1 MVAQDTG
8 ADEPEEDEEAAAKP
22 ERTVA
27 EAAHDLLVAGD
38 AAGALAAAKAL
49 EDKALGARLVES
61 AVLAGAPDD
70 GAQPLLGLE
79 LKLAGGDAAGAL
91 SGALAAI
98 GDGTGDAAVL
108 VARSV
113 LAGAVMPEET
123 TLPDGAEALVNWA
136 TARDANRA
144 RYRGKGGPRK
154 RGEPITSGSTEHGVK
169 DKGAL
174 GAADALAANGDPRAK
189 LAGLLAKLDQIDNGT
204 RRGVANSERAQWA
217 STAQTIA
224 LAEGSLDQIN
234 KATNFAV
241 DALKKANDFAGALDA
256 ATQSQTLAL
265 AAEVDGTSASLAVA
279 DAAILVG
286 DPAKAID
293 VAAAVRAANPDATS
307 EAHQQAAWT
316 EGLGAWT
323 LGRAEALD
331 AAAAAARGPSKDALK
346 ALSAMMKGDIETA
359 RLQFPPSGLSG
370 QAAAQVYGAAAITDP
385 KKAAAWHDLAIKG
398 ADASGISSLS
408 LSTRLAKESLL
419 RVDNRRAA
427 ATLRRAIANNLNLS
441 PNVGGELAVR
451 AVLGGSP
458 NAGAG
463 ATGPSAGIWSAL
475 SQNVMPAKVEGETF
489 AGLLHWARGRAAAA
503 AGRLEGRR
511 LMPAALGKLPL
522 HRIGQL
528 DLGTVVDGS
537 QGVDTEKD
545 VALLAKLGSE
555 VAAGLALAATM
566 SGTVWTRV
574 A

>member
-1 MVAQDTG
+1 MRRLILAFGLILGCEDEAPPPPPPAPVVAQDTG

-22 ERTVA
+22 ERTAA

-49 EDKALGARLVES
+49 EDKALGARLVEA

-91 SGALAAI
+91 SGALASI

-113 LAGAVMPEET
+113 LAGAVVPEET

-144 RYRGKGGPRK
+144 RRFAAKADLVKGWRADHF
-154 RGEPITSGSTEHGVK
+154 RLDRAMAWK
-169 DKGAL
+169 DSKGAL

-331 AAAAAARGPSKDALK
+331 AAATGWKGLNAALGLGDRHGIPLGWGEAPALAEGAIQGQVSPDGDGLLAMHGRFIAAMDDDLNTSGALAVLFDLAKPLRALANRLDRGDNSDLPAEELQDLCPRWHLLRELAAALGLRWEQEPTRSDADDD
-346 ALSAMMKGDIETA
+346 AEIE
-359 RLQFPPSGLSG
+359 
-370 QAAAQVYGAAAITDP
+370 AAVEA
-385 KKAAAWHDLAIKG
+385 
-398 ADASGISSLS
+398 
-408 LSTRLAKESLL
+408 
-419 RVDNRRAA
+419 RRAA
-427 ATLRRAIANNLNLS
+427 KASKNYSEADRIRDELLQRGIELIDR
-441 PNVGGELAVR
+441 PGGVTDWIR
-451 AVLGGSP
+451 S
-458 NAGAG
+458 
-463 ATGPSAGIWSAL
+463 
-475 SQNVMPAKVEGETF
+475 
-489 AGLLHWARGRAAAA
+489 
-503 AGRLEGRR
+503 
-511 LMPAALGKLPL
+511 
-522 HRIGQL
+522 
-528 DLGTVVDGS
+528 
-537 QGVDTEKD
+537 
-545 VALLAKLGSE
+545 
-555 VAAGLALAATM
+555 
-566 SGTVWTRV
+566 
-574 A
+574 